1 MTFSQA
7 PLPGSLCL
15 GEIVLRALPL
25 WPSGP
30 SYASSHPQDPGGPGV
45 GFWGLEI
52 DFPGVPTT
60 RGGSSAQW
68 ASARP
73 GAPPGPAPASPPAHS
88 PGSTNK
94 GPVYLGQQDTP
105 TGNPLGN
112 RVDFLKGGGGP
123 PRGGLLTQ
131 GHTTLANSPQ
141 LRAGPWGGCEPG
153 RGFLPHR
160 GRSGLTLPGLRMSH
174 SGCPLAQP
182 GLESQSPSPALLS
195 PPFHPR
201 MLFQQNCISGDS

>member
-1 MTFSQA
+1 M
-7 PLPGSLCL
+7 
-15 GEIVLRALPL
+15 
-25 WPSGP
+25 
-30 SYASSHPQDPGGPGV
+30 
-45 GFWGLEI
+45 
-52 DFPGVPTT
+52 T
-60 RGGSSAQW
+60 RGGRGAQW

-105 TGNPLGN
+105 TGNPLEN

-141 LRAGPWGGCEPG
+141 LKPRALGV
-153 RGFLPHR
+153 
-160 GRSGLTLPGLRMSH
+160 LRAWPRLS
-174 SGCPLAQP
+174 A
-182 GLESQSPSPALLS
+182 SQGKVWAH
-195 PPFHPR
+195 PP
-201 MLFQQNCISGDS
+201 